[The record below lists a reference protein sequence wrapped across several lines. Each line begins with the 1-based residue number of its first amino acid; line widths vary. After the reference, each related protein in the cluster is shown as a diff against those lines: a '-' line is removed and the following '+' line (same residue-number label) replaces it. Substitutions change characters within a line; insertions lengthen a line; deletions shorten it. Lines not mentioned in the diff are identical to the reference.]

1 MALEP
6 DSQGCVAIRADIGYA
21 EMSIV
26 VCKGKEFARA
36 KDRGP
41 FGGETTS
48 AAYRTQHCV
57 FFTHAFTVRVCL
69 PHHTLQGTS

>member
-21 EMSIV
+21 EMSVV

-36 KDRGP
+36 KDGGP

-48 AAYRTQHCV
+48 AAYRT
-57 FFTHAFTVRVCL
+57 
-69 PHHTLQGTS
+69 